1 MVKLGF
7 SFGKFGRDY
16 GYQDGVAMDSVPL
29 ISPLDVSQL
38 QPPYSDQVS
47 GLGQRW
53 WWWGGGLLL
62 SLRWE
67 QRDAE
72 RDLFR
77 YGLLQGAGGQAEE
90 GLAGWKPRATC
101 NQLPHPPVLPCP
113 HL

>member
-7 SFGKFGRDY
+7 SFGKFGRDL
-16 GYQDGVAMDSVPL
+16 GYQDGVTMDSVPL

-38 QPPYSDQVS
+38 QPPFSDQVS
-47 GLGQRW
+47 GLGQ
-53 WWWGGGLLL
+53 WGILL

-67 QRDAE
+67 HRGAE

-90 GLAGWKPRATC
+90 GPAG
-101 NQLPHPPVLPCP
+101 
-113 HL
+113 